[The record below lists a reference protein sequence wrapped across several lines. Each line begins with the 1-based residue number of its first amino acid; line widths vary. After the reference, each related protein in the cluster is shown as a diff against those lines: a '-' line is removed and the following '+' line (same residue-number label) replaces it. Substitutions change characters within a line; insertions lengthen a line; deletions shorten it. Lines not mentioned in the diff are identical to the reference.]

1 VKSIVFNQ
9 PAGATRLIVLPFF
22 PTGVAKLVAAP
33 AESKNMMQQR
43 LSGKAQKKDIPKT
56 KEQSDM
62 KNQ

>member
-43 LSGKAQKKDIPKT
+43 LSGNK
-56 KEQSDM
+56 
-62 KNQ
+62 